1 MAEVLPQA
9 IQPATRGGRGARPPA
24 AAARAPQ
31 ALPARQ
37 RRPAR
42 HAGRGDLLALFPIAW
57 VLLSSIKPASEI
69 RRSEIHLFA
78 SPTLDNYRTLL
89 TDTDFPIWFLNSVIV
104 AAFTMVIGI
113 AMSATAGYALSR
125 FNFPGKRG
133 LMWIFLL
140 TQMFPV
146 AILIVPIYTIM
157 ANLGLIDTKASL
169 VIAYCTVA
177 VPFCAWMLRGYFD
190 TIPRELDEAA
200 ALDGLGPYGTFWRV
214 VLPLARPGIAVTAF
228 YTFLTAWGEVA
239 YAIAFMQSSRNYTL
253 GAGLQQ
259 FVPQFSPR
267 WELLTA
273 GGGPRHAP
281 RRARLLLRPAP
292 PGRRTDRRG
301 HEGLRVNRGRRRSR

>member
-1 MAEVLPQA
+1 MAEVIPEA
-9 IQPATRGGRGARPPA
+9 IQPPTIQGAQALERPRPPHRRNRRSPLA
-24 AAARAPQ
+24 SI
-31 ALPARQ
+31 AL
-37 RRPAR
+37 
-42 HAGRGDLLALFPIAW
+42 HATLVVATFCALFPIAW
-57 VLLSSIKPASEI
+57 VVLSSIKPASEI
-69 RRSEIHLFA
+69 RRSEIQLFA
-78 SPTLDNYRTLL
+78 SPTLENYRTLL
-89 TDTDFPIWFLNSVIV
+89 TGTDFPYWFLNSVVV
-104 AAFTMVIGI
+104 AAFTMVFGI

-133 LMWIFLL
+133 LMWTFLL

-169 VIAYCTVA
+169 VIAYLTVA

-200 ALDGLGPYGTFWRV
+200 ALDGLGPYATFWRV

-228 YTFLTAWGEVA
+228 YTFLTAWAEVA

-267 WELLTA
+267 WELLTSGAVLVTLPAALVFFFAQRHLVAGLTA
-273 GGGPRHAP
+273 GGTKG
-281 RRARLLLRPAP
+281 
-292 PGRRTDRRG
+292 
-301 HEGLRVNRGRRRSR
+301 